1 MKTFPRYLATL
12 GSILGF
18 AVVCGCGDSRAPE
31 PPKPTVREV
40 EVRPSAQ
47 PAKPPA
53 EPEAEPTAEAEA
65 KSEAKPAAEP
75 AAKPGRALRLAF
87 VSNTAADFWRIARK
101 GCEKAVKEVGNV
113 DLEFR
118 MPADGTAAEQR
129 RIIDDLMAKG
139 IDGLAISPVD
149 AANQTPMLNEVA
161 KKTLLLTHDS
171 DAPESARVCYIG
183 TSNLDAGR
191 LAGTLI
197 KEAIPDGGDVMLF
210 VGKKDA
216 QNARERAEGIRE
228 ALKDSNVKIL
238 DIRADDVNM
247 VRAKSNVLDTLVK
260 YPDIA
265 CLVGLWAYNG
275 PAILNA
281 VKESKQ
287 LGKVKIVCFDEQEE
301 TLQGVKDGHIH
312 GTVVQQ
318 PYEFGYQSI
327 KLMAQ
332 ILSGDKSGIP
342 EDKLKIVPTKAV
354 KKDNVEEFWSH
365 LNKLLSKQE
374 TPPPE

>member
-1 MKTFPRYLATL
+1 M
-12 GSILGF
+12 
-18 AVVCGCGDSRAPE
+18 CGCGDSRAPA
-31 PPKPTVREV
+31 PPEPTVREI
-40 EVRPSAQ
+40 EVRPSAE

-53 EPEAEPTAEAEA
+53 EPEAKPTVEPAAR
-65 KSEAKPAAEP
+65 PPAEP
-75 AAKPGRALRLAF
+75 AAKPSDGPKAEPGRTLRLAF

-101 GCEKAVKEVGNV
+101 GCEKAVEELGNV
-113 DLEFR
+113 NLEFR

-129 RIIDDLMAKG
+129 RIIDDLTAKG

-161 KKTLLLTHDS
+161 KKTLLITHDS
-171 DAPESARVCYIG
+171 DAPESSRLCYIG
-183 TSNLDAGR
+183 TSNVDAGR

-197 KEAIPDGGDVMLF
+197 KEAIPDGGDIMLF

-238 DIRADDVNM
+238 DIRTDDVNM
-247 VRAKSNVLDTLVK
+247 VRAKANVLDTLVK

-265 CLVGLWAYNG
+265 CLAGLWAYNG

-281 VKESKQ
+281 VKESNK

-327 KLMAQ
+327 KLIAQ

-342 EDKLKIVPTKAV
+342 ENKLKIVPTKAI
-354 KKDNVEEFWSH
+354 KKDNVDEFWTH
-365 LNKLLSKQE
+365 LNKLLGKQE
-374 TPPPE
+374 VSPD